1 MNSCNSRYLVCIFQL
16 TLSQG
21 WRGTPRG
28 EARGPLRMGEPLALP
43 ALRGSYERSGKA

>member
-21 WRGTPRG
+21 WRGIGEELRG
-28 EARGPLRMGEPLALP
+28 HLRMGEPLALP

>member
-1 MNSCNSRYLVCIFQL
+1 MNSCNSRYLVCIFHADPFSRL
-16 TLSQG
+16 ERNS
-21 WRGTPRG
+21 